1 MVSPSSS
8 QSPAYAP
15 QGRSRAHPLHDAARN
30 TGATGDGEDRRREAT
45 EVPLGRV
52 RRAATVAAM
61 VAAAMAVDLGTK
73 ALAVELLA
81 GGVPQSLM
89 PVLDLSLVFN
99 RGISFSLFQA
109 PDPTSLALLLAMQVA
124 LTCFV
129 IWLALNAA
137 EALQRLGF
145 SAIAGGAISNVLDR
159 FMDGAVTDFL
169 DLHTAGIRWFTFNL
183 ADVWISVGVVLLI
196 LDALP
201 IWPHR
206 AGMPGGLAQ

>member
-1 MVSPSSS
+1 
-8 QSPAYAP
+8 
-15 QGRSRAHPLHDAARN
+15 
-30 TGATGDGEDRRREAT
+30 
-45 EVPLGRV
+45 
-52 RRAATVAAM
+52 M

-109 PDPTSLALLLAMQVA
+109 PDPTSLALLLGMQVA